1 MVVESFIDI
10 AGTQRGSERHD
21 FKHLVNFRAEK
32 KFNLG
37 GGTRI
42 GIIADVFNVFNSSR
56 VTTVQSLRIDLPQ
69 FHVPARIEFAR
80 RLRIGLRFEF

>member
-1 MVVESFIDI
+1 M
-10 AGTQRGSERHD
+10 
-21 FKHLVNFRAEK
+21 NFRAEK